1 MLVWGGEY
9 PDGAN
14 NLRLYIHRLGDKI
27 EVGTHNPDLGSA
39 IIDISYYIQI
49 AQ

>member
-9 PDGAN
+9 PDADN

-27 EVGTHNPDLGSA
+27 EVDTHNPNLGSTK
-39 IIDISYYIQI
+39 IDISYYIQI